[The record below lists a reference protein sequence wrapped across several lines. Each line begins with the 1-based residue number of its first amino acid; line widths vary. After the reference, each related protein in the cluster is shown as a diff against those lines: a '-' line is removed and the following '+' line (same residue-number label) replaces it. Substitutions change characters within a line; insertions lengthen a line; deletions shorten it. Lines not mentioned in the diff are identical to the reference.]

1 MNAIV
6 KVEQL
11 TKMFGTQAAVKNVNL
26 EIKKGD
32 IYGLIGRNGAGKTTL
47 IKMITSLTKKTRGK
61 ISILGSSNASEFQ
74 KALARTASIIESPVA
89 YGNLTAEQNL
99 EYYRVLRGI
108 PNKSAIK
115 KALKLVNLEGT
126 GKKKFKHFS
135 LGMKQ
140 RLGIAIAILDNPDFI
155 ILDEPINGLDP
166 IAIIEFR
173 ELLLTLNKKYGITIL
188 ISSHILSELYHVA
201 NRFGII
207 HHGKMIR
214 EITKK
219 EFDNECKEYLKIS
232 VDNASQ
238 ASVIIKDM
246 CKCDYK
252 IVNEHEIRVFN
263 FNGDVADINIALV
276 NGGIY
281 VHAIQEIGVDLEE
294 FFAKTIQEN
303 K

>member
-1 MNAIV
+1 MNTIV

-11 TKMFGTQAAVKNVNL
+11 TKMFGNQAAVENVNL

-47 IKMITSLTKKTRGK
+47 IKMITSLTQKTSGK

-74 KALARTASIIESPVA
+74 KALTRTASIVETPVA

-108 PNKSAIK
+108 PNKSAIAN
-115 KALKLVNLEGT
+115 ALKLVSLEDT

-173 ELLLTLNKKYGITIL
+173 ELLLTLNEKYGITIL
-188 ISSHILSELYHVA
+188 ISSHILGELYHVA

-207 HHGKMIR
+207 HNGNMIR

-219 EFDNECKEYLKIS
+219 EFDEECKEYLKIS

-238 ASVIIKDM
+238 ASVIIQDI

-252 IVNEHEIRVFN
+252 IVSEYEIRVFN

-276 NGGIY
+276 NGGIR
-281 VHAIQEIGVDLEE
+281 VKAIQEIGVDLEE
-294 FFAKTIQEN
+294 FFTKTIQEN